1 MMILSKKYYN
11 TLLDILNVLGLSTSA
26 TLTTLISKA
35 QSLGLTLE
43 NTTVAEKFY
52 TDYLKPRTLYQTWVI
67 TNDELVI
74 DSGKIGN
81 IEVLDFFNGFV
92 SKLNSLTT
100 TYAPL
105 IDEYNKGINEL
116 IKNGVALS
124 TIKSQ
129 MNDTPESVQTDKY
142 DEKYASQTTKQET
155 TIQDNSG
162 MLLSKLNAYQ
172 ENIKNIYELFY
183 NEIQKLL
190 AGDFYELWQ
199 NKRLRFFIVC

>member
-26 TLTTLISKA
+26 TLATLISKA

-52 TDYLKPRTLYQTWVI
+52 AEYLKPRTLYEAWVI
-67 TNDELVI
+67 TNEELKI

-81 IEVLDFFNGFV
+81 IEVLDFFNGFI
-92 SKLNSLTT
+92 SKLNSLTA
-100 TYAPL
+100 TYGPL

-116 IKNGVALS
+116 IKNGVAVS

-129 MNDTPESVQTDKY
+129 MNDTPESTQPDKY

-172 ENIKNIYELFY
+172 ENIKNIYNTLDLIG
-183 NEIQKLL
+183 NLS
-190 AGDFYELWQ
+190 
-199 NKRLRFFIVC
+199 

>member
-1 MMILSKKYYN
+1 MMILTKKYYN
-11 TLLDILNVLGLSTSA
+11 TLLDILNVLGLSTST
-26 TLTTLISKA
+26 TLATLISKTE
-35 QSLGLTLE
+35 SLGLTLE

-52 TDYLKPRTLYQTWVI
+52 ADYLKPRTLYQTWVI
-67 TNDELVI
+67 TSDELTTQNN
-74 DSGKIGN
+74 KIGN

-105 IDEYNKGINEL
+105 IEQYNKGIDEL
-116 IKNGVALS
+116 IKNGSAVS
-124 TIKSQ
+124 TIKTQ
-129 MNDTPESVQTDKY
+129 LNDTPESVQTDKY

-190 AGDFYELWQ
+190 AGDFYELW
-199 NKRLRFFIVC
+199 

>member
-1 MMILSKKYYN
+1 MMILTKKYYN
-11 TLLDILNVLGLSTSA
+11 TLLDILTAVGLSTSDTLA
-26 TLTTLISKA
+26 TIISKT
-35 QSLGLTLE
+35 QTLGLTLE
-43 NTTVAEKFY
+43 NVTVAEKFY
-52 TDYLKPRTLYQTWVI
+52 VDYLKPRTLYQTWVI
-67 TNDELVI
+67 TNEELKKQY
-74 DSGKIGN
+74 DKIGN

-116 IKNGVALS
+116 IKNGSAVS
-124 TIKSQ
+124 TIKTQ
-129 MNDTPESVQTDKY
+129 LNDTPESTQPDKY

-162 MLLSKLNAYQ
+162 ILLSKLNAYQ

-190 AGDFYELWQ
+190 VGDFYEL
-199 NKRLRFFIVC
+199 

>member
-1 MMILSKKYYN
+1 MMILTKKYYN
-11 TLLDILNVLGLSTSA
+11 TLLDILNAAGLSTST
-26 TLTTLISKA
+26 TLATLISKTE
-35 QSLGLTLE
+35 SLGLTLE

-52 TDYLKPRTLYQTWVI
+52 SDYLKPRTMYQTWVI
-67 TNDELVI
+67 TNEPLALTG
-74 DSGKIGN
+74 SN
-81 IEVLDFFNGFV
+81 INNLEVLDFFNGFV

-116 IKNGVALS
+116 IKNGSAVS
-124 TIKSQ
+124 TIKTQ
-129 MNDTPESVQTDKY
+129 LNDTPESTQPDKY

-190 AGDFYELWQ
+190 VGDFYEL
-199 NKRLRFFIVC
+199 

>member
-11 TLLDILNVLGLSTSA
+11 TLLDILNVLHLSTSA
-26 TLTTLISKA
+26 TLATLISKA

-43 NTTVAEKFY
+43 NATVAEKFY
-52 TDYLKPRTLYQTWVI
+52 SDYLKPRTLYEAWVI
-67 TNDELVI
+67 TSEELTI
-74 DSGKIGN
+74 KNNKIGN

-116 IKNGVALS
+116 IKNGVAIS

-129 MNDTPESVQTDKY
+129 MNDTPESTQPDKY

-162 MLLSKLNAYQ
+162 MLLAKLNNYQ
-172 ENIKNIYELFY
+172 ENIKNIYEIFY
-183 NEIQKLL
+183 SEIEKLL
-190 AGDFYELWQ
+190 VGDFYEL
-199 NKRLRFFIVC
+199 

>member
-1 MMILSKKYYN
+1 MMILTKKYYN
-11 TLLDILNVLGLSTSA
+11 TLLDILNALNLSTSA
-26 TLTTLISKA
+26 TLAALISKTG
-35 QSLGLTLE
+35 SLGLTLE

-52 TDYLKPRTLYQTWVI
+52 SDYLKPRTLYQTWVI
-67 TNDELVI
+67 TSDPLALT
-74 DSGKIGN
+74 GN
-81 IEVLDFFNGFV
+81 NINNVEVVDFFNGFI

-116 IKNGVALS
+116 IKNGSAVS
-124 TIKSQ
+124 TIKTQ
-129 MNDTPESVQTDKY
+129 LNDTPESTQPDKY

-183 NEIQKLL
+183 NEMQKLL
-190 AGDFYELWQ
+190 VGDFYEL
-199 NKRLRFFIVC
+199 

>member
-1 MMILSKKYYN
+1 MILTKKYYN
-11 TLLDILNVLGLSTSA
+11 TLLDILTAVGLSTSDTLA
-26 TLTTLISKA
+26 TIISKT
-35 QSLGLTLE
+35 QTLGLTLE
-43 NTTVAEKFY
+43 NVTVAEKFY
-52 TDYLKPRTLYQTWVI
+52 VDYLKPRTLYQTWVI
-67 TNDELVI
+67 TNEELKKQY
-74 DSGKIGN
+74 DKIGN

-116 IKNGVALS
+116 IKNGSAVS
-124 TIKSQ
+124 TIKTQ
-129 MNDTPESVQTDKY
+129 LNDTPESTQPDKY

-162 MLLSKLNAYQ
+162 ILLSKLNAYQ

-190 AGDFYELWQ
+190 VGDFYEL
-199 NKRLRFFIVC
+199 

>member
-1 MMILSKKYYN
+1 MMILTKKYYN
-11 TLLDILNVLGLSTSA
+11 TLLDILNVLGLSTSD
-26 TLTTLISKA
+26 TLATLISKA

-43 NTTVAEKFY
+43 NVTVAEKFY
-52 TDYLKPRTLYQTWVI
+52 TDYLKPRTLFQAWVI
-67 TNDELVI
+67 TSAELTTKNNKI
-74 DSGKIGN
+74 DN
-81 IEVLDFFNGFV
+81 IEVLDFFNGFT

-116 IKNGVALS
+116 IKNGVAVS
-124 TIKSQ
+124 TIKTQ
-129 MNDTPESVQTDKY
+129 LNDTPESVQTDKY

-155 TIQDNSG
+155 TIEDNSG
-162 MLLSKLNAYQ
+162 VLLSKLNAYQ

-190 AGDFYELWQ
+190 AGDFYELW
-199 NKRLRFFIVC
+199 

>member
-26 TLTTLISKA
+26 TLATLISKA

-43 NTTVAEKFY
+43 NVTVAEKFY
-52 TDYLKPRTLYQTWVI
+52 AEYLKPRTLYESWVI
-67 TNDELVI
+67 TNEELKI
-74 DSGKIGN
+74 DSGKISN

-116 IKNGVALS
+116 IKNGVAVS

-129 MNDTPESVQTDKY
+129 MNDTPESTQPDKY

-162 MLLSKLNAYQ
+162 ILLAKLNNYQ

-183 NEIQKLL
+183 SEIEKLMV
-190 AGDFYELWQ
+190 GDFYEL
-199 NKRLRFFIVC
+199 

>member
-11 TLLDILNVLGLSTSA
+11 TLLDILNALNLSTSDTLA
-26 TLTTLISKA
+26 TIISKTNT
-35 QSLGLTLE
+35 LGLALE

-52 TDYLKPRTLYQTWVI
+52 SDYLKPRTLYQTWVI
-67 TNDELVI
+67 TSDELAI
-74 DSGKIGN
+74 KNNNINN
-81 IEVLDFFNGFV
+81 IEVLDFFNGFT

-116 IKNGVALS
+116 IKNGSAVS
-124 TIKSQ
+124 TIKTQ
-129 MNDTPESVQTDKY
+129 LNDTPESVQTDKY

-162 MLLSKLNAYQ
+162 ILLAKLNNYQ

-190 AGDFYELWQ
+190 AGDFYELW
-199 NKRLRFFIVC
+199 

>member
-1 MMILSKKYYN
+1 MMILTKKYYN
-11 TLLDILNVLGLSTSA
+11 TLLDILNALNLNTSA
-26 TLTTLISKA
+26 TLAALISKTG
-35 QSLGLTLE
+35 SLGLTLE

-52 TDYLKPRTLYQTWVI
+52 ADYLKPRTLYQTWVI
-67 TNDELVI
+67 TSDPLALT
-74 DSGKIGN
+74 GN
-81 IEVLDFFNGFV
+81 NINNLEVVDFFNGFT

-116 IKNGVALS
+116 IKNGSAVS
-124 TIKSQ
+124 TIKTQ
-129 MNDTPESVQTDKY
+129 LNDTPESTQPDKY

-162 MLLSKLNAYQ
+162 VLLSKLNAYQ

-190 AGDFYELWQ
+190 VGDFYEL
-199 NKRLRFFIVC
+199 

>member
-1 MMILSKKYYN
+1 MILSKKYYN

-26 TLTTLISKA
+26 TLATLISKA

-43 NTTVAEKFY
+43 NASVAEKFY
-52 TDYLKPRTLYQTWVI
+52 SEYLKPRTMYQTWVI
-67 TNDELVI
+67 TSEELVI

-116 IKNGVALS
+116 IKNGVAVS

-129 MNDTPESVQTDKY
+129 MNDTPESTQPDKY

-162 MLLSKLNAYQ
+162 MLLAKLNNYQ

-190 AGDFYELWQ
+190 AGDFYEL
-199 NKRLRFFIVC
+199 

>member
-1 MMILSKKYYN
+1 MMILTKKYYN
-11 TLLDILNVLGLSTSA
+11 SLLDILNALGLSTSD
-26 TLTTLISKA
+26 TLATLISKTNT
-35 QSLGLTLE
+35 LGLNLE
-43 NTTVAEKFY
+43 NVTVAEKFY

-67 TNDELVI
+67 TSEELATKNN
-74 DSGKIGN
+74 KIGN

-116 IKNGVALS
+116 IKNGVAVS

-129 MNDTPESVQTDKY
+129 MNDTPESTQPDKY

-162 MLLSKLNAYQ
+162 MLLAKLNNYQ

-183 NEIQKLL
+183 SEIEKLL
-190 AGDFYELWQ
+190 VGDFYEL
-199 NKRLRFFIVC
+199 

>member
-1 MMILSKKYYN
+1 MMILTKKYYN

-26 TLTTLISKA
+26 TLATLISKA

-43 NTTVAEKFY
+43 NSTVAEKFY
-52 TDYLKPRTLYQTWVI
+52 SEYLKPRTLYETWVI
-67 TNDELVI
+67 TSEELATKNN
-74 DSGKIGN
+74 KIN
-81 IEVLDFFNGFV
+81 NVEALDFFNGFV

-105 IDEYNKGINEL
+105 IDEYNKGVNEL
-116 IKNGVALS
+116 IKNGVAIS

-129 MNDTPESVQTDKY
+129 MNDTPESTQPDKY

-162 MLLSKLNAYQ
+162 MLLAKLNNYQ
-172 ENIKNIYELFY
+172 ANIKNIYELFY
-183 NEIQKLL
+183 SEIEKLL
-190 AGDFYELWQ
+190 VDDFYEL
-199 NKRLRFFIVC
+199 

>member
-1 MMILSKKYYN
+1 MMILTKKYYN
-11 TLLDILNVLGLSTSA
+11 TLLDILNALGLSTSA
-26 TLTTLISKA
+26 TLATLISKA

-43 NTTVAEKFY
+43 NATVAEKFY
-52 TDYLKPRTLYQTWVI
+52 SEYLKPRTLYQTWVI
-67 TNDELVI
+67 TSEDLTIQNN
-74 DSGKIGN
+74 KIGN
-81 IEVLDFFNGFV
+81 IEVLDFFNGFI
-92 SKLNSLTT
+92 SKLNSLTA

-116 IKNGVALS
+116 IKNGAAIS

-129 MNDTPESVQTDKY
+129 MNDTPESTQPDKY

-162 MLLSKLNAYQ
+162 VLLAKLNNYQ

-183 NEIQKLL
+183 SEIAKLL
-190 AGDFYELWQ
+190 VGDFYELW
-199 NKRLRFFIVC
+199 

>member
-11 TLLDILNVLGLSTSA
+11 TLLDILNALNLITSA
-26 TLTTLISKA
+26 TLATILSKTE
-35 QSLGLTLE
+35 SLGLTLE

-52 TDYLKPRTLYQTWVI
+52 SDYLKPRTLYQTWVI
-67 TNDELVI
+67 TSDPLALT
-74 DSGKIGN
+74 GN
-81 IEVLDFFNGFV
+81 NINNVEVVDFFNGFI

-116 IKNGVALS
+116 IKNGSAVS
-124 TIKSQ
+124 TIKTQ
-129 MNDTPESVQTDKY
+129 LNDTPESTQPDKY

-183 NEIQKLL
+183 NEIKKLL
-190 AGDFYELWQ
+190 VGDFYEL
-199 NKRLRFFIVC
+199 

>member
-1 MMILSKKYYN
+1 MILSKKYYN
-11 TLLDILNVLGLSTSA
+11 TLLDILNVLGLNTSA
-26 TLTTLISKA
+26 TLATLISKA

-43 NTTVAEKFY
+43 NATVAEKFY
-52 TDYLKPRTLYQTWVI
+52 SEYLKPRTLYESWVI
-67 TNDELVI
+67 TNEELKI

-81 IEVLDFFNGFV
+81 LEVLDFFNGFV

-116 IKNGVALS
+116 IKNGAAVS

-129 MNDTPESVQTDKY
+129 MNDTPESTQPDKY

-162 MLLSKLNAYQ
+162 ILLAKLNNYQ

-183 NEIQKLL
+183 SEIEKLL
-190 AGDFYELWQ
+190 VGDFYEL
-199 NKRLRFFIVC
+199 

>member
-11 TLLDILNVLGLSTSA
+11 TLLDILNALGLSTND
-26 TLTTLISKA
+26 TLATLISKT

-43 NTTVAEKFY
+43 NATVAEKFY
-52 TDYLKPRTLYQTWVI
+52 TDYLKPRTLYESWVI
-67 TNDELVI
+67 TSDELTTKNNKI
-74 DSGKIGN
+74 DN

-116 IKNGVALS
+116 IKNGAAVS
-124 TIKSQ
+124 TIKTQ
-129 MNDTPESVQTDKY
+129 LNDTPESVQTDKY

-162 MLLSKLNAYQ
+162 MLLAKLNNYQ

-183 NEIQKLL
+183 SEIEKLL
-190 AGDFYELWQ
+190 VGDFYELWQ
-199 NKRLRFFIVC
+199 NKRLCIFFVC

>member
-1 MMILSKKYYN
+1 MMILTKKYYN

-26 TLTTLISKA
+26 TLATLISKA

-52 TDYLKPRTLYQTWVI
+52 SDYLKPRTLYQTWVI
-67 TNDELVI
+67 TSEDLTIQNN
-74 DSGKIGN
+74 KIGN

-116 IKNGVALS
+116 IKNGVAVS

-129 MNDTPESVQTDKY
+129 MNDTPESTQPDKY

-162 MLLSKLNAYQ
+162 MLLAKLNNYQ

-183 NEIQKLL
+183 SEIEKLL
-190 AGDFYELWQ
+190 VGDFYEL
-199 NKRLRFFIVC
+199 

>member
-1 MMILSKKYYN
+1 MILSKKYYN
-11 TLLDILNVLGLSTSA
+11 TLLDILNVLGLSISDTLA
-26 TLTTLISKA
+26 TLILKT
-35 QSLGLTLE
+35 QSLGLILD
-43 NTTVAEKFY
+43 NSPVAEEFY
-52 TDYLKPRTLYQTWVI
+52 ADYLKPRTLYQTWVI
-67 TNDELVI
+67 TNEPLALA
-74 DSGKIGN
+74 GN
-81 IEVLDFFNGFV
+81 NINNVEVLDFFNGFV

-116 IKNGVALS
+116 IKNGSAIS
-124 TIKSQ
+124 TIKTQ
-129 MNDTPESVQTDKY
+129 LNDTPESTQPDKY

-155 TIQDNSG
+155 TIEDNSG

-190 AGDFYELWQ
+190 VGDFYEL
-199 NKRLRFFIVC
+199 

>member
-1 MMILSKKYYN
+1 MMILTKKYYN
-11 TLLDILNVLGLSTSA
+11 TLLDILNATGLSTSA
-26 TLTTLISKA
+26 TLATLISKA

-43 NTTVAEKFY
+43 NVTVAEKFY
-52 TDYLKPRTLYQTWVI
+52 SDYLKPRTLYEGWVI
-67 TNDELVI
+67 TSEELTI
-74 DSGKIGN
+74 KNNKIGN
-81 IEVLDFFNGFV
+81 IEVLDFFNGFI

-116 IKNGVALS
+116 IKNGVAVS

-129 MNDTPESVQTDKY
+129 MNDTPESTQPDKY

-162 MLLSKLNAYQ
+162 VLLAKLNNYQ

-183 NEIQKLL
+183 SEIEKLL
-190 AGDFYELWQ
+190 AGDFYEL
-199 NKRLRFFIVC
+199 

>member
-26 TLTTLISKA
+26 TLATLISKTNTLA
-35 QSLGLTLE
+35 LTLE
-43 NTTVAEKFY
+43 NSTVAEKFY
-52 TDYLKPRTLYQTWVI
+52 SDYLKPRTLYQTWVI
-67 TNDELVI
+67 TNDELTVKNN
-74 DSGKIGN
+74 KIGN
-81 IEVLDFFNGFV
+81 IEVLDFFNGLI
-92 SKLNSLTT
+92 SKLNSLTA

-116 IKNGVALS
+116 IKNGVAIS

-129 MNDTPESVQTDKY
+129 MNDTPESTQPDKY

-190 AGDFYELWQ
+190 VGDFYEL
-199 NKRLRFFIVC
+199 

>member
-1 MMILSKKYYN
+1 MYE
-11 TLLDILNVLGLSTSA
+11 A
-26 TLTTLISKA
+26 
-35 QSLGLTLE
+35 
-43 NTTVAEKFY
+43 
-52 TDYLKPRTLYQTWVI
+52 WVI
-67 TNDELVI
+67 TNEELKI

-81 IEVLDFFNGFV
+81 SEVLDFFNGFI

-116 IKNGVALS
+116 IKNGAAVS

-129 MNDTPESVQTDKY
+129 MNDTPESTQPDKY

-162 MLLSKLNAYQ
+162 MLLAKLNNYQ

-183 NEIQKLL
+183 NEIEKLL
-190 AGDFYELWQ
+190 VGDFYEL
-199 NKRLRFFIVC
+199 

>member
-11 TLLDILNVLGLSTSA
+11 TLLDILNAVGLSTSD
-26 TLTTLISKA
+26 TLATLISKT

-43 NTTVAEKFY
+43 NTAVTEKFY
-52 TDYLKPRTLYQTWVI
+52 SDYLKPRTMYQTWVI
-67 TNDELVI
+67 TSEELTTKNN
-74 DSGKIGN
+74 KIGN
-81 IEVLDFFNGFV
+81 IEVLDFFNGFI

-116 IKNGVALS
+116 IKNGVAVS

-129 MNDTPESVQTDKY
+129 MNDTPESTQPDKY

-162 MLLSKLNAYQ
+162 ILLAKLNNYQ

-183 NEIQKLL
+183 SEIQKLL
-190 AGDFYELWQ
+190 VGDFYEL
-199 NKRLRFFIVC
+199 

>member
-1 MMILSKKYYN
+1 MILTKKYYN
-11 TLLDILNVLGLSTSA
+11 SLLDILNVLGLSTSA
-26 TLTTLISKA
+26 TLATLISKA

-52 TDYLKPRTLYQTWVI
+52 AEYLEPRTLDEAWVI
-67 TNDELVI
+67 TNGELEI
-74 DSGKIGN
+74 EAGKIGN
-81 IEVLDFFNGFV
+81 IEVLDFFNGFI
-92 SKLNSLTT
+92 SKLNSLTA
-100 TYAPL
+100 TYGPL

-116 IKNGVALS
+116 IKNGVAVS

-129 MNDTPESVQTDKY
+129 MNDTPESVQADKY

-162 MLLSKLNAYQ
+162 MLLAKLNNYQ

-183 NEIQKLL
+183 SEIEKLL
-190 AGDFYELWQ
+190 VGDFYEL
-199 NKRLRFFIVC
+199 

>member
-1 MMILSKKYYN
+1 MIILTKKYYN
-11 TLLDILNVLGLSTSA
+11 SLLDILNALGLSTST
-26 TLTTLISKA
+26 TLATLISKT

-52 TDYLKPRTLYQTWVI
+52 ADYLKPRTLYQTWVI
-67 TNDELVI
+67 TSEELAI
-74 DSGKIGN
+74 KNNNITN
-81 IEVLDFFNGFV
+81 IEVLDFFNGFI
-92 SKLNSLTT
+92 SKLNSLTA

-116 IKNGVALS
+116 IKNGVAVS
-124 TIKSQ
+124 TIKTQ
-129 MNDTPESVQTDKY
+129 LNDTPESVQADKY

-155 TIQDNSG
+155 TIEDNSG
-162 MLLSKLNAYQ
+162 VLLSKLNAYQ

-190 AGDFYELWQ
+190 VGDFYELW
-199 NKRLRFFIVC
+199 